1 MPELLTDPVFVVIA
15 VVAVLVTGISKGGF
29 GGIALLAVPLMSLVI
44 SPIQAAGI
52 MLPIMILMDFLSVW
66 VYRRRWDGR
75 NLALLIPAA
84 TVGIAIGGLTASWVN
99 DQIVRLLVGVIAV
112 VFSLHRAGKLY
123 LRRAADTSGGAG
135 SSGAP
140 AERPREVPDKR
151 WGAFWGTCAGFT
163 SFLAHAGSPPY
174 QVYVLPQGLSKEI
187 YAGTSVMFFAAAN
200 AIKLIPYGML
210 GQLSVANLSVAAAL
224 LPLVPVGVFLGVW
237 LNRRLPEKTFFAIIL
252 ASIFLVGLKL
262 IWDGVSNPVGA

>member
-1 MPELLTDPVFVVIA
+1 MPDLLTDPAFVIIA
-15 VVAVLVTGISKGGF
+15 IVAVLVTGISKGGF
-29 GGIALLAVPLMSLVI
+29 GGVALLAVPLMSLVI

-52 MLPIMILMDFLSVW
+52 MLPIMIPMDFLSIW
-66 VYRRRWDGR
+66 MYRKLWDGK

-84 TVGIAIGGLTASWVN
+84 TVGITIGGLTAGWVN
-99 DQIVRLLVGVIAV
+99 DQIVRLLVGIIAV
-112 VFSLHRAGKLY
+112 VFALHRAKGLY
-123 LRRAADTSGGAG
+123 LRRAARADGQPPTK
-135 SSGAP
+135 P
-140 AERPREVPDKR
+140 PNRI

-210 GQLSVANLSVAAAL
+210 GQLSVTNLSVSAAL

-237 LNRRLPEKTFFAIIL
+237 INRRLPEKTFFAIIL
-252 ASIFLVGLKL
+252 ASIFLVGVKL
-262 IWDGVSNPVGA
+262 VWDGVFNLFGA

>member
-1 MPELLTDPVFVVIA
+1 MPELLTDPAFLVIA
-15 VVAVLVTGISKGGF
+15 IVAVIVTGISKGGF
-29 GGIALLAVPLMSLVI
+29 GGVALLAVPLMSLVI

-52 MLPIMILMDFLSVW
+52 MLPIMIPMDFLSIW
-66 VYRRRWDGR
+66 VYRNRWDGK

-84 TVGIAIGGLTASWVN
+84 TVGITIGGLTAGWVN

-112 VFSLHRAGKLY
+112 VFALHRAKGLY
-123 LRRAADTSGGAG
+123 LRRKAGAG
-135 SSGAP
+135 GQH
-140 AERPREVPDKR
+140 AERKPPNRV

-174 QVYVLPQGLSKEI
+174 QVYVIPQGLSKEI

-210 GQLSVANLSVAAAL
+210 GQLSVTNLSVSVAL

-237 LNRRLPEKTFFAIIL
+237 INRRLPEKTFFAIIL
-252 ASIFLVGLKL
+252 ASIFLVGIKL
-262 IWDGVSNPVGA
+262 IWDGVFNLIGV

>member
-1 MPELLTDPVFVVIA
+1 MPALLTDPVFVVIA

-29 GGIALLAVPLMSLVI
+29 GGVALLAVPLMSLVI

-52 MLPIMILMDFLSVW
+52 MLPIMIPMDFLSIW

-84 TVGIAIGGLTASWVN
+84 TVGIAIGGFTAGWVN
-99 DQIVRLLVGVIAV
+99 DQIVRLLVGIIAV
-112 VFSLHRAGKLY
+112 VFTLHRAKGLY
-123 LRRAADTSGGAG
+123 RRTAAADA
-135 SSGAP
+135 A
-140 AERPREVPDKR
+140 KR
-151 WGAFWGTCAGFT
+151 RTPPSKPWGMFWGTCAGFT

-174 QVYVLPQGLSKEI
+174 QVFVIPQGLSKEI
-187 YAGTSVMFFAAAN
+187 YTGTSVMFFAAAN

-210 GQLSVANLSVAAAL
+210 GQLSVTNLSVSATL

-237 LNRRLPEKTFFAIIL
+237 INRRLPEKTFFAIIL
-252 ASIFLVGLKL
+252 SSIFLVGIKL
-262 IWDGVSNPVGA
+262 IWDGLSNLS